1 MPGAGMTSGGPR
13 RQAAAPPA
21 EPVAKAAHPAQ
32 EAASALFPPGC
43 WAIPRRSLSP
53 LAAPGLRQAHTGEK
67 AAALRGERWVEPGND
82 PGRDEYGLPPVDI
95 EIPDDARDLDRDVQA
110 YHREL
115 RAQRRHV
122 RIRRLAGPMTRH
134 GMVLPLVAACLAL
147 TLLTGS
153 LLTVLSGRQ
162 APLMRARLSPRP
174 THGVAAGRGRQL
186 PNASVRWQSHEV
198 ELRTLAPAV
207 LAWVPTTCLGC
218 GQVLKL
224 LARQAARKGVPFFF
238 VAHDP
243 VAPGGLVNLTNQIGP
258 KYGQQIVN
266 DTRNTLGSTYRLE
279 GVTAIFAHGD
289 GSVEVPDDVVRG
301 LSRSSGLRM
310 FKTRLAL
317 LAGSGAA
324 GASSPAQQPAPQG
337 S

>member
-1 MPGAGMTSGGPR
+1 M
-13 RQAAAPPA
+13 
-21 EPVAKAAHPAQ
+21 
-32 EAASALFPPGC
+32 
-43 WAIPRRSLSP
+43 
-53 LAAPGLRQAHTGEK
+53 
-67 AAALRGERWVEPGND
+67 EPGSD

-122 RIRRLAGPMTRH
+122 RVRRLAGPLTRH

-162 APLMRARLSPRP
+162 IPMMRNQLSPRP
-174 THGVAAGRGRQL
+174 TQGVSASRGRQL
-186 PNASVRWQSHEV
+186 PNASVVFDRHTV
-198 ELRTLAPAV
+198 GLRTLAPAV

-218 GQVLKL
+218 GQILKL
-224 LARQAARKGVPFFF
+224 LARQAARKGVAFYF

-243 VAPGGLVNLTNQIGP
+243 VAQPGLMNLTNQIGP

-266 DTRNTLGSTYRLE
+266 DTNNTLGSVYGLE
-279 GVTAIFAHGD
+279 RVTAIFAHSD
-289 GSVEVPDDVVRG
+289 GSVDVPDDVVRG
-301 LSRSSGLRM
+301 LSRSSGLTM
-310 FKTRLAL
+310 FKARLAL
-317 LAGSGAA
+317 LAKSGAAA
-324 GASSPAQQPAPQG
+324 GASSQAQQPTPQA